1 VPAANISGL
10 GRPLSSGAP
19 TVMYNLIDPNSLYGE
34 RANQLD
40 LRMSK
45 IFRMGPNRVQ
55 LNFDLANLLN
65 SNDVLGVSTTYGP
78 AWQTPQAIMD
88 PRLFK
93 FGVQYDF

>member
-1 VPAANISGL
+1 
-10 GRPLSSGAP
+10 
-19 TVMYNLIDPNSLYGE
+19 
-34 RANQLD
+34 
-40 LRMSK
+40 
-45 IFRMGPNRVQ
+45 MGPNRIQ